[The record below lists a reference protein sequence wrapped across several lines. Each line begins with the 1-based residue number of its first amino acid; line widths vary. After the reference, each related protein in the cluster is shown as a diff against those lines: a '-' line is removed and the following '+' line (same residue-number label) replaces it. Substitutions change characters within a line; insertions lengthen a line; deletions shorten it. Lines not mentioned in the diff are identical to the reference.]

1 MLDREGFRPNVG
13 IILLN
18 AHNEVWW
25 GKRVREH
32 SWQFPQ
38 GGIKYG
44 ETPEQAM
51 YRELEEEIGLRQEHV
66 KIVGRTRDWLRY
78 EVPDHFI
85 KREIRGHYRGQKQI
99 WFLLR
104 MCARDNDV
112 NLRLTDHPEFDA
124 WRWHDYWVPLDV
136 VIEFKREV
144 YQRALQELSRF
155 LTWPAHGNSQ
165 HRHTSRYLRQPHAP
179 RAVTAPAPCA
189 EGVPA
194 SAAAQ
199 PGAQPE
205 ALQQQA
211 GGPAG
216 RGQPRP
222 PRQAPATPVT
232 IAPAAPAALAPAV
245 QEEAADVVKAGG

>member
-18 AHNEVWW
+18 THNEVWW

-51 YRELEEEIGLRQEHV
+51 FRELEEEIGLRAEHV
-66 KIVGRTRDWLRY
+66 RIIGRTRDWLRY

-85 KREIRGHYRGQKQI
+85 KREVRGHYRGQKQI

-104 MCARDNDV
+104 MVGRDCDV
-112 NLRLTDHPEFDA
+112 NLRVTDHPEFDA

-144 YQRALQELSRF
+144 YQRALHELSRF
-155 LTWPAHGNSQ
+155 LTRPAGPAS
-165 HRHTSRYLRQPHAP
+165 RHVNRAP
-179 RAVTAPAPCA
+179 RQTTLSTTVVTVSASVTSTSLSTFTADELGTHAISQEISTDDACRGAGLPP
-189 EGVPA
+189 EG
-194 SAAAQ
+194 
-199 PGAQPE
+199 
-205 ALQQQA
+205 
-211 GGPAG
+211 
-216 RGQPRP
+216 
-222 PRQAPATPVT
+222 
-232 IAPAAPAALAPAV
+232 
-245 QEEAADVVKAGG
+245 K